1 MGYEMAETFLYMDMS
16 SHHIFYD
23 VKLEHGTTH
32 LFVPTQLPTDIISA
46 WIWPFAMHKAFYGRH
61 RKPNTAKAPA
71 LDTQVILYTLIT
83 PILPNASQEP
93 IFRRG
98 LRRRVR

>member
-1 MGYEMAETFLYMDMS
+1 M
-16 SHHIFYD
+16 
-23 VKLEHGTTH
+23 
-32 LFVPTQLPTDIISA
+32 QLHMDIISV
-46 WIWPFAMHKAFYGRH
+46 WIWRVAMHKAFYGRH
-61 RKPNTAKAPA
+61 RKPNTAKATT